1 MGPSVR
7 ESEEEKEGCRLD
19 SGWPTSVDRDT
30 RKVEATGEGHATTAD
45 GRSPAASAH
54 RRSRI
59 STVVGHFLI
68 GLDIGSSSAKAILVD
83 ARGKIRRSARVR
95 FPTRRLPG
103 GRVEHDAAAVLR
115 ASIAALE
122 EAAAGM
128 PRRATASLG
137 IATQRSTVLF
147 WNRDTGRAVTPA
159 YSWQDL
165 RAAAPTR
172 RLLARG
178 GSLAG
183 PGDLNDAVAERTG
196 LRISAHYAAPKLAWA
211 LRRVPGLRRRVVRG
225 TILWGTLGTWLAWH
239 LTRGGLYCVDHA
251 NAQRTLLLHLGSL
264 SWDPA
269 LFDLFGLG
277 DLFEAPALPALVPT
291 RSESGALARVGGR
304 SIVLRAMTGD
314 QQAALQGLLCR
325 RAGDMAINYGSG
337 AFVLVQVGPVP
348 VRVRGLLTT
357 LVWSRHLRPGEPER
371 PGGCVASY
379 AVEGTVNAASTAL
392 DWVSRKL
399 RRRIRVADLDAAL
412 GPYEPA
418 APRSVHFLPAVSGV
432 GAPRWDER
440 ARPRFMGRIEAAAPR
455 DLLRA
460 AVESIAQRCTEIAAA
475 AAARAPGAARRA
487 RCAVRVS
494 GGLTRC
500 RYLLQAQADLLQRPI
515 AVSASRDATGIGAA
529 LLALEESTTWPD
541 LEKDV
546 GRSTAEVVEPRSGPA
561 RAASLRRAWA
571 RAVYGTQVGPPG
583 VHGPQ
588 AGSPAASSNR
598 RRTNS
603 RSRKARNQPARGPLR
618 VPRKAR

>member
-1 MGPSVR
+1 V
-7 ESEEEKEGCRLD
+7 
-19 SGWPTSVDRDT
+19 
-30 RKVEATGEGHATTAD
+30 
-45 GRSPAASAH
+45 
-54 RRSRI
+54 
-59 STVVGHFLI
+59 LI

-83 ARGKIRRSARVR
+83 ARGRIRRSARVR

-103 GRVEHDAAAVLR
+103 GRVEHDAAPLLR
-115 ASIAALE
+115 AAMAALE

-128 PRRATASLG
+128 ARRGTASLG

-165 RAAAPTR
+165 RAAGWTR
-172 RLLARG
+172 RLTLRRGAPRG
-178 GSLAG
+178 GDRPG
-183 PGDLNDAVAERTG
+183 GDLNDAVAERTG

-211 LRRVPGLRRRVVRG
+211 LRRVPGLRRHVARG

-251 NAQRTLLLHLGSL
+251 NAQRTLLFHLGSL
-264 SWDPA
+264 SWDPS

-277 DLFEAPALPALVPT
+277 DLLDAPALPALVPT
-291 RSESGALARVGGR
+291 RSESGAAARVGGR
-304 SIVLRAMTGD
+304 SLVLRAMTGD

-337 AFVLVQVGPVP
+337 AFVLMQVGPVP
-348 VRVRGLLTT
+348 VRVPGLLTT
-357 LVWSRHLRPGEPER
+357 LVSSRHLRADEPAR
-371 PGGCVASY
+371 PGGCIASY

-392 DWVSRKL
+392 DWVGRKL
-399 RRRIRVADLDAAL
+399 RRHIRVADLDATL
-412 GPYEPA
+412 GPYDPA
-418 APRSVHFLPAVSGV
+418 ALRSVHFLPAVSGV

-440 ARPRFMGRIEAAAPR
+440 ARPQFMGRLDAAAPR

-460 AVESIAQRCTEIAAA
+460 AVESIAQRCAEIATT
-475 AAARAPGAARRA
+475 AAARAPGAARKA
-487 RCAVRVS
+487 RGPVRVS

-515 AVSASRDATGIGAA
+515 AVSASRDATAIGAA
-529 LLALEESTTWPD
+529 LLALEDSATWPD
-541 LEKDV
+541 LGKDV
-546 GRSTAEVVEPRSGPA
+546 GRSTTEVVEPRSGPA

-571 RAVYGTQVGPPG
+571 RAVHPG
-583 VHGPQ
+583 AGVRQ
-588 AGSPAASSNR
+588 AGSPAASSSR
-598 RRTNS
+598 RSTNS

>member
-1 MGPSVR
+1 MH
-7 ESEEEKEGCRLD
+7 
-19 SGWPTSVDRDT
+19 RDGT
-30 RKVEATGEGHATTAD
+30 PPGRRGGE
-45 GRSPAASAH
+45 P
-54 RRSRI
+54 
-59 STVVGHFLI
+59 VLI

-83 ARGKIRRSARVR
+83 ARGRIRRAARVR

-103 GRVEHDAAAVLR
+103 GRVEHDAAALLR

-122 EAAAGM
+122 QSAAGL
-128 PRRATASLG
+128 PARGTASLG

-147 WNRDTGRAVTPA
+147 WDRDSGRAVTPA

-165 RAAAPTR
+165 RAAAWTR
-172 RLLARG
+172 RLTLRG
-178 GSLAG
+178 GSRRSGALPADG
-183 PGDLNDAVAERTG
+183 HLNDRVAERTG
-196 LRISAHYAAPKLAWA
+196 LRVSAHYAAPKLAWA
-211 LRRVPGLRRRVVRG
+211 LKRLPGLRRRVARG
-225 TILWGTLGTWLAWH
+225 QVLWGTLGTWLAWH

-291 RSESGALARVGGR
+291 RSESGALARVAGR
-304 SIVLRAMTGD
+304 SLALRAMTGD

-337 AFVLVQVGPVP
+337 AFVLMQVGSEP

-357 LVWSRHLRPGEPER
+357 LVASRHLRPGEPDR
-371 PGGCVASY
+371 PSGCIASF

-392 DWVSRKL
+392 DWVGR
-399 RRRIRVADLDAAL
+399 RIGRRIRVADLDATL
-412 GPYEPA
+412 GAYDPSA
-418 APRSVHFLPAVSGV
+418 SRRVHFLPAVSGL

-440 ARPRFMGRIEAAAPR
+440 ARPRFMGRIDAAAPR

-460 AVESIAQRCTEIAAA
+460 AVESIAQRCAEIAAA

-487 RCAVRVS
+487 RGAVRVS

-515 AVSASRDATGIGAA
+515 AVSASRDATAIGAA
-529 LLALEESTTWPD
+529 LLALEDSATWPD
-541 LEKDV
+541 LGKDV
-546 GRSTAEVVEPRSGPA
+546 GRSTTEVVEPRSGPA

-571 RAVYGTQVGPPG
+571 RAVHPG
-583 VHGPQ
+583 AGVRQ
-588 AGSPAASSNR
+588 AGSPAASSSR
-598 RRTNS
+598 RSTNS